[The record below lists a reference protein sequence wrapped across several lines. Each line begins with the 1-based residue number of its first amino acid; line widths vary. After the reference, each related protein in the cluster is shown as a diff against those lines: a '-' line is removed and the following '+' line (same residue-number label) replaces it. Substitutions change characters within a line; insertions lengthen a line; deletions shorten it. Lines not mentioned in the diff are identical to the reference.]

1 MNLVTNQLYREE
13 TLDTSSDESAV
24 SASLEKAQ
32 ELVEEFIRRPL
43 VSEERTERVRV
54 YPDGNT
60 YPEAT
65 PIVTATGYT
74 IEAGGYWLSGA
85 SEEVDFLRGS
95 SGFREIT
102 YTGGYTVST
111 LPTTIRKAIA
121 WTAYYD
127 LHPTSDSVSLSQV
140 PVGASSVSVGDA
152 SVSFGPGGASGGQG
166 GLSEGTKTAL
176 RRWIRR
182 EP

>member
-13 TLDTSSDESAV
+13 TLDTSSDEGAV

-43 VSEERTERVRV
+43 VQEERTERVTV
-54 YPDGNT
+54 YPTGNV
-60 YPEAT
+60 YPETT
-65 PIVTATGYT
+65 PIVTADGYT

-85 SEEVDFLRGS
+85 SEELDFLRGS
-95 SGFREIT
+95 SGTREIT
-102 YTGGYTVST
+102 YTGGYTIAT
-111 LPTTIRKAIA
+111 LPATLREAIA
-121 WTAYYD
+121 WTAHVRLHAED
-127 LHPTSDSVSLSQV
+127 LAGV
-140 PVGASSVSVGDA
+140 PPGASLVQVGDTQ
-152 SVSFGPGGASGGQG
+152 VSFGGARAAATG
-166 GLSEGTKTAL
+166 GLSEDTKKAL